1 MYKSYS
7 YSNMPMPVN
16 KKKETPLSRADQ
28 KDGDTKSEEVQERDA
43 NPCEKNSGLLDNL
56 ESDDIILLVV
66 AFVLL
71 MDDCDD
77 KLLLGILAFI
87 FLSGNC

>member
-16 KKKETPLSRADQ
+16 KKKEPPQSKPSQ
-28 KDGDTKSEEVQERDA
+28 KDGDAKHEEIKERDTK
-43 NPCEKNSGLLDNL
+43 PCEKNNGLFDNL
-56 ESDDIILLVV
+56 ETDDIILLIV

-77 KLLLGILAFI
+77 KLLLGALAFI